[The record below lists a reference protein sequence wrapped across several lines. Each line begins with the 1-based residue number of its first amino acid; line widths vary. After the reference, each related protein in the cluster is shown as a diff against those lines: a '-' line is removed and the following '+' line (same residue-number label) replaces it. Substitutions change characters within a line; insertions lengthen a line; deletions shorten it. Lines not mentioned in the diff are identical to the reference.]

1 LGFHG
6 RGFPGPA
13 SLAGA
18 GEGRFLCAA
27 LGLTNSSV
35 ELPNRW
41 ATELDLFGDFVCDIA
56 SGDRETNAYTLIEL
70 EPALEYSIFMKL
82 QAKKIDAALV
92 ATLRAWL
99 LPTRRLGMENF
110 VGGRVVCR
118 LPQDI

>member
-70 EPALEYSIFMKL
+70 EPTLEYSIFMKL
-82 QAKKIDAALV
+82 QAKKSMRRWSPRFEHGFSQLV
-92 ATLRAWL
+92 DWA
-99 LPTRRLGMENF
+99 
-110 VGGRVVCR
+110 
-118 LPQDI
+118 